1 MKRDQADIWFSKC
14 IRARNNWSCECCS
27 KQYDQSS
34 TGLHCAHIYGRANKS
49 TRWDADNA
57 CSLCYACHQRFT
69 SHPIDFHEWLRDHM
83 GEGHMDILR
92 EKRRAIL
99 KTNAALRKEIA
110 AHYRQEYRRMENDGN
125 YTLVNY

>member
-1 MKRDQADIWFSKC
+1 
-14 IRARNNWSCECCS
+14 
-27 KQYDQSS
+27 
-34 TGLHCAHIYGRANKS
+34 
-49 TRWDADNA
+49 
-57 CSLCYACHQRFT
+57 
-69 SHPIDFHEWLRDHM
+69 
-83 GEGHMDILR
+83 MDILR